1 MSIKKVVMKK
11 LRNYSLSIAMG
22 IVSLLSMGTTAD
34 AQKLN
39 SFSVQQAADYA
50 KQNSVQVKNAL
61 LDILIQKQTNR
72 DITSIA
78 LPQING
84 NMSVTRN
91 IDIPVQVVPNFISP
105 ATYKVLVDEGVKNGN
120 GQPVT
125 YPAGGFGNLPFQ
137 FGTPWNSNIGVTLSQ
152 LIFDGQV
159 FIALKA
165 RNETITLQER
175 IAELTEENIRANV
188 YKVYYQLV
196 NGKTQIELLDA
207 NISRLEKL
215 KHDVQVMYD
224 NGFTERVDIDK
235 LSVQI
240 VNLQTEKLKANN
252 MISNGY
258 SGLKLLMGMPIQ
270 DSLVLTDKLDEAQIK
285 EGVLEASQFKYS
297 DRKDYQ
303 ISEVTNAL
311 NTLNVRRYKL
321 NQIPTFVLVGGYS
334 KQAQRYEFYFFGKGE
349 WFTSSYIGIQMKVP
363 IFNGF
368 ALNARIKKAK
378 LELQKS
384 QNQTEA
390 LKINIDNEVENAK
403 RNFVSAIAAM
413 DYQKKNMALAEKVYE
428 QTKKKYEI
436 GTGSSSEINTAQ
448 VDLKTAQTNYI
459 SALNDAIIA
468 KIDFLK
474 ATGKL

>member
-1 MSIKKVVMKK
+1 MKK
-11 LRNYSLSIAMG
+11 LRNGGLFMLSLVLMNQELA
-22 IVSLLSMGTTAD
+22 AQN
-34 AQKLN
+34 AQKIN
-39 SFSVQQAADYA
+39 SFSVQQAAEYA
-50 KQNSVQVKNAL
+50 KQHSVQVKNAL
-61 LDILIQKQTNR
+61 LDVLIQKQTNR

-84 NMSVTRN
+84 SMGVTRN
-91 IDIPVQVVPNFISP
+91 IDIPVQSIPNFIAP
-105 ATYKVLVDEGVKNGN
+105 ATYQVLIDEGVKNGS

-125 YPAGGFGNLPFQ
+125 MPNGGDFGNLLFPF
-137 FGTPWNSNIGVTLSQ
+137 GNPWNANAGITLSQ

-165 RNETITLQER
+165 RNGTITLQEK
-175 IAELTEENIRANV
+175 IAALTEENIKANV
-188 YKVYYQLV
+188 HKIYYQLV
-196 NGKTQIELLDA
+196 NGRTQIELLDA
-207 NISRLEKL
+207 NIARLEKL
-215 KHDVQVMYD
+215 KHDVQIMYD

-258 SGLKLLMGMPIQ
+258 SGLKILMGMPIQ
-270 DSLVLTDKLDEAQIK
+270 DSLVLTDKLDDNMVR
-285 EGVLEASQFKYS
+285 EGVLEASQFKYT
-297 DRKDYQ
+297 DRNDYQ
-303 ISEVTNAL
+303 ISEVTNKL

-321 NQIPTFVLVGGYS
+321 NQIPTFALVGGYS
-334 KQAQRYEFYFFGKGE
+334 KQAQRNKFDFFGKGD
-349 WFTSSYIGIQMKVP
+349 WYTSSYLGIQMKVP

-378 LELQKS
+378 LVLQKS

-390 LKINIDNEVENAK
+390 LKISIDGEIENAK
-403 RNFVSAIAAM
+403 RNFISAVAAM
-413 DYQKKNMALAEKVYE
+413 DYQNKNMALAEKVYE

-436 GTGSSSEINTAQ
+436 GTGSASEINAAQ